1 MPQCLVDFAKL
12 LAHEM
17 KGPLL
22 MLELR
27 LRSLDDGAPA
37 ARECLEELERLQ
49 RLVDRVLAWN
59 DAEGLRSE
67 SFDLAPIIERLE
79 QRFRPIVEHTGSTLA
94 VVNTEART
102 LGDAEATEI
111 VLSNLLDNAVRHAG
125 QGARIELRA
134 YRGDENIKVE
144 VEDSGVGVPESA
156 RDRVFEPFHRS
167 ESTGG
172 SGLGLFFA
180 RQLAEAQGG
189 SLDLFDSTR
198 FVLTMPSTK

>member
-1 MPQCLVDFAKL
+1 
-12 LAHEM
+12 
-17 KGPLL
+17 